1 MSKPML
7 RISNKFGCGLALA
20 LLIPVGGAHAKSTE
34 TVLYSFTGGA
44 DGSNPFAGLIKDA
57 SGNLYGTTVEGGA
70 HGLGTVFKLAPDGTE
85 TALWSFTGADG
96 SYPEGGLIMDT
107 SGNLYGTTSSGGA
120 DGDGT
125 VFEVALNGAETV
137 LHSFT
142 GGSDGKGPQ
151 AGLIMDKKGKLYGTT
166 LFGGANGDGTVF
178 KVAPGGAETVLY
190 SFTGKADGSLPG
202 AGLIRRNGNFYGT
215 TEGGG
220 AENLGTVFK
229 LSPDGTETVLYSFC
243 PNYPDC
249 SDGVLPVGGLIAD
262 SAGNL
267 FGTTSADGGG
277 GGTVFKLAP
286 DGTETTLWSF
296 TGGADGSEPQAGL
309 VRENGN
315 LYGTTLLGGAN
326 GLGTVFKVAR
336 DGTETVLYS
345 FDSVANAA
353 DGFEPYAGL
362 IKDESGNLYGTTYAG
377 GADANGV
384 VFKITKR

>member
-1 MSKPML
+1 ML
-7 RISNKFGCGLALA
+7 RISSKFGCGLALA
-20 LLIPVGGAHAKSTE
+20 LLIPVGSAHAKSE

-44 DGSNPFAGLIKDA
+44 DGGNPFAGLIKDE

-70 HGLGTVFKLAPDGTE
+70 NNVGTVFELAPDGTE
-85 TALWSFTGADG
+85 TVLWSFTGADG

-125 VFEVALNGAETV
+125 VFEVALHGTETV

-142 GGSDGKGPQ
+142 GGPDGKGPQ

-166 LFGGANGDGTVF
+166 VFGGANNDGTVF
-178 KVAPGGAETVLY
+178 KVAPDGTETVLW
-190 SFTGKADGSLPG
+190 SFTGADGSFPE
-202 AGLIRRNGNFYGT
+202 AGLIRKNGNLYGT

-220 AENLGTVFK
+220 AEDLGTVFK

-243 PNYPDC
+243 PNYPTC
-249 SDGVLPVGGLIAD
+249 SDGVFPVGGLIAD

-277 GGTVFKLAP
+277 GGTVFELAP

-309 VRENGN
+309 IRKNGS
-315 LYGTTLLGGAN
+315 LYGTTLFGGAN
-326 GLGTVFKVAR
+326 GFGTVFKVAR

-345 FDSVANAA
+345 FDSAAGGA

-362 IKDESGNLYGTTYAG
+362 IKDESGNLYGTTYGG
-377 GADANGV
+377 GADGGGT
-384 VFKITKR
+384 VFKITKK